1 MRLLTVELTRLRWRR
16 AVVVLL
22 AASVVLPALLFAGL
36 AWNTRPVSDAEIRD
50 AKDIV
55 ARNAEMNDQQ
65 IKDCIASPSDFGIS
79 PTDDPATTCPQIFGF
94 GEDSYENYLYR
105 QPLDVGDEREGTGLG
120 VISILVVLVMLI
132 GTTFAGHDWNSGS
145 MSNQL
150 LFEPRRPRVWGA
162 KAGAVFVTGLVV
174 AAVVLAAFWGL
185 VWLLAGARDVQGT
198 GHEWELIR
206 NSSLRATLLI
216 AGAGVGGYALTM
228 FFRSTVATLG
238 IMFAVAVVGQAVVAA
253 VLGDASVRWLVPTNI
268 AAFLFNGFDYYDGS
282 DGCVSTGEGMV
293 ECGGG
298 TAHLGLAAG
307 TTYLGVL
314 LLVAVALSVWSFRRR
329 DVP

>member
-16 AVVVLL
+16 AVVILL
-22 AASVVLPALLFAGL
+22 AASVVLPALLWAGL
-36 AWNTRPVSDAEIRD
+36 AWNTRPVSDAEIRE
-50 AKDIV
+50 AKEMV
-55 ARNAEMNDQQ
+55 ARNAEMNEQQ
-65 IKDCIASPSDFGIS
+65 IKDCIANPSDFGI
-79 PTDDPATTCPQIFGF
+79 PPGDDPATTCPEVFGF
-94 GEDSYENYLYR
+94 GEVSYENYLYR
-105 QPLDVGDEREGTGLG
+105 QPLDVGQEREGTGLG
-120 VISILVVLVMLI
+120 VISILVALVMLI

-150 LFEPRRPRVWGA
+150 LFEPRRRRVWGA
-162 KAGAVFVTGLVV
+162 KAGAVFLTGLVIG
-174 AAVVLAAFWGL
+174 ALVLAAFWGA
-185 VWLLAGARDVQGT
+185 VWLLAGARDVQGS

-253 VLGDASVRWLVPTNI
+253 VLGSASVRWLIPTNM
-268 AAFLFNGFDYYDGS
+268 AAYLFNGYDYYSGN
-282 DGCVSTGEGMV
+282 DGCVETGDGMV

-298 TAHLGLAAG
+298 MAHLGLAAG
-307 TTYLGVL
+307 ATYLGVL
-314 LLVAVALSVWSFRRR
+314 LLVAAALSVWSFQRR